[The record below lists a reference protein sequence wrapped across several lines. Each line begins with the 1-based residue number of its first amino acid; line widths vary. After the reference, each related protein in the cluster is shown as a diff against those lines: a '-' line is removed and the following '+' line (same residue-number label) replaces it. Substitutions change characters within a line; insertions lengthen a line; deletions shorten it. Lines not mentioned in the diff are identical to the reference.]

1 MARPANYTE
10 KFYRLEKAAI
20 KMGEVSD
27 CAVKAVAILGDL
39 SYGDAHCLLKL
50 AGREKCGVTYIH
62 QTRQALEYLGLD
74 TKDQTKLWRDTRG
87 GRTVRTLARAMKG
100 RTGTWLVWTSQHI
113 FAAKDGEIHD
123 WTAGRLHRILKVSQV
138 TPATARTTR

>member
-20 KMGEVSD
+20 EMDEVHD
-27 CAVKAVAILGDL
+27 CAVKALAIVGDL
-39 SYGDAHCLLKL
+39 SYKDAHCLLEL
-50 AGREKCGVTYIH
+50 MGRKKCKITYIH
-62 QTRQALEYLGLD
+62 QTRQALEHLDLD
-74 TKDQTKLWRDTRG
+74 TEDQTKLWRDTLG

-100 RTGTWLVWTSQHI
+100 HTGKWLVWTSKHI

-123 WTAGRLHRILKVSQV
+123 WTAGRLHRIVQVEKVIPTVRS
-138 TPATARTTR
+138 PE